1 MSMFDGDKTEQPT
14 GKRLDEAFKH
24 GQFARSAELQT
35 AVVLLAA
42 FTALTY
48 FSHEMWIQMARAM
61 TGIFQRL
68 HTIPIKNDL
77 MQEYFAVAS
86 ATMIRAT
93 GPVIGA
99 TMAAGLLAG
108 AIQNRFRTT
117 PDVLELNWDRLD
129 VVGGLKRMFSA
140 RAVAP
145 SLLAMVRLAIITAL
159 SYSEIKSVASDPIFF
174 TSVDVAR
181 IAQFLAV
188 SAGRITLRVLCAM
201 TVLAAADYGYQL
213 WSTKK
218 DLMMTKEEVKDE
230 SKSSEGNPEIK
241 ARQRRV
247 RSRMSFRKTL
257 LDVPKA
263 DIVITNPTHLAI
275 ALRYDRL
282 TMKAPKVVA
291 KGSRLNALRIRE
303 IAKQHQVPILENK
316 PLARLL
322 FKYAKVDG
330 EIPAEL
336 YVAVAEVLAWVYRT
350 NRFRYYAERN
360 LSGAARGVTP
370 APANLASPSRTAT

>member
-14 GKRLDEAFKH
+14 GKRLEEALKH

-35 AVVLLAA
+35 AVVLMAA
-42 FTALTY
+42 FIALTH
-48 FSHEMWIQMARAM
+48 FSHEMWIQMANAM
-61 TGIFQRL
+61 TGIFRHI
-68 HTIPIKNDL
+68 HTIPLKNDL
-77 MQEYFAVAS
+77 MQGYLAVAA
-86 ATMIRAT
+86 ATMIKAT

-108 AIQNRFRTT
+108 ALQNRFRTT

-129 VVGGLKRMFSA
+129 VVAGFKRIFSIRAAAPGLLGMA
-140 RAVAP
+140 
-145 SLLAMVRLAIITAL
+145 RLAIITAL
-159 SYSEIKSVASDPIFF
+159 SYSEIKNVASDPIFF

-181 IAQFLAV
+181 IAQFLAI
-188 SAGRITLRVLCAM
+188 SAGRITMRVLCAM
-201 TVLAAADYGYQL
+201 LVLAAADYGYAL
-213 WSTKK
+213 WSTRK

-230 SKSSEGNPEIK
+230 SKSTEGNPEIK
-241 ARQRRV
+241 ARQKRV

-263 DIVITNPTHLAI
+263 DIVITNPTHLAV

-322 FKYAKVDG
+322 FKYARVDG

-360 LSGAARGVTP
+360 LAGAARGVTP
-370 APANLASPSRTAT
+370 APVNLANPSRPAL